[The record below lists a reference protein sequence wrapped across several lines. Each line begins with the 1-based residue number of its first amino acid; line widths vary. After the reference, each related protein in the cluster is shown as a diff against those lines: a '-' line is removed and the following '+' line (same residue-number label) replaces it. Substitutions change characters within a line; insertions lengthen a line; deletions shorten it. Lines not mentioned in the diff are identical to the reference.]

1 MSSTTSFQTEKFE
14 LPFLKNIWY
23 VAGWSSEFVGAGPFA
38 RTIANEAV
46 VLYRKKDQQIAALA
60 DRCPHRWAPLSGG
73 RVEGDDIR
81 CMYHGIRFRSDG
93 SCSEVPGQN
102 QSAPNLCVRVY
113 AAVEKHQLVWVW
125 VGDPAR
131 ADPGSIPDLSMLDE
145 PSRRIYHSS
154 LDYAA
159 HYSLI
164 CDNLLDLS
172 HIGFLHE
179 KTAGLRVV
187 DVADMAAGSCYMPG
201 GSEAKL
207 IDRGIRVESWV
218 SGPAARNVSLPKRV
232 PDGDLWTRTD
242 FLVPGIFISVDRM
255 YPYGMADRCGRA
267 PPTPDRESL
276 SDVMSIQ
283 AVTPISRRHTRYFYS
298 FGPRASEVDVSEG
311 ATMWSIAMATF
322 AEDVRM
328 IEAQQ
333 KIIDQHPGDQMGGIA
348 ADRGFTLYRNL
359 VKRLSSEEALQTA
372 ALSATRA
379 SR

>member
-1 MSSTTSFQTEKFE
+1 MPSTTQSDKLE
-14 LPFLKNIWY
+14 LPFLRNIWY
-23 VAGWSSEFVGAGPFA
+23 VAGWNSEFSGPGPFA
-38 RTIANEAV
+38 RTLANEPL
-46 VLYRKKDQQIAALA
+46 VLYRKKDQKLAALA
-60 DRCPHRWAPLSGG
+60 DRCPHRWAPLSAG

-93 SCSEVPGQN
+93 SCSEVPNQN
-102 QSAPNLCVRVY
+102 QAAPGLCVRVY
-113 AAVEKHQLVWVW
+113 PVVERHQFVWVW
-125 VGDPAR
+125 LGDPVR
-131 ADPGSIPDLSMLDE
+131 ADPKLIPDLSMLDQ
-145 PSRRIYHSS
+145 PSRRIYQGS

-179 KTAGLRVV
+179 KTAGQPVV
-187 DVADMAAGSCYMPG
+187 DVTEVSGSCYMPG

-207 IDRGIRVESWV
+207 IDGGIRAESWI
-218 SGPAARNVSLPKRV
+218 SGPLARSVVLPKRV

-255 YPYGMADRCGRA
+255 YPYGTADRYGGA
-267 PPTPDRESL
+267 APTPERESL
-276 SDVMSIQ
+276 SDIMSIQ
-283 AVTPISRRHTRYFYS
+283 AVTPISRRQTRYFYS

-311 ATMWSIAMATF
+311 AAMWSIVLATF
-322 AEDVRM
+322 AEDVKM

-333 KIIDQHPGDQMGGIA
+333 RVIDQHPGEQMGGIA

-359 VKRLSSEEALQTA
+359 IKRLSSEEAMATA
-372 ALSATRA
+372 APSASVGR
-379 SR
+379 